1 MIFRTEIDIAR
12 LPFGIDYTTSILSMG
27 SCFAERIVE
36 RLRRA
41 KFRATISPTGILF
54 NPASIA
60 QTLTA
65 FAEGQEADG
74 NMLVE
79 REGGWVSL
87 MAHSAIAGNSRE
99 EVLSTL
105 SESYKQGKEAL
116 QWADTLIL
124 TFGTAWVY
132 TLPSGE
138 VVANCQ
144 KVPQRNFLRRRLS
157 VTEIVEMFRPLLGG
171 VLSDKNVIFTV
182 SPVRHIGDGLAENSL
197 SKATLRVAIEELCA
211 EFKNAYYFPAYECLV
226 DDLRDYRFYATD
238 MIHPSEQAVEYI
250 WEKFTRCA
258 LTPQALEL
266 LPRVNKVITAAAH
279 RPTNP
284 HSAEYADFC
293 RRTLDTIASMPEVD
307 FSEEKAHF
315 LSKLKSFTNA

>member
-1 MIFRTEIDIAR
+1 MIFRTEIDPAR

-27 SCFAERIVE
+27 SCFAERIAE
-36 RLRRA
+36 RLRCA
-41 KFRATISPTGILF
+41 KFRATLSPTGILF

-65 FAEGQEADG
+65 FAEGREPDG

-79 REGGWVSL
+79 REGRWVSL
-87 MAHSAIAGNSRE
+87 LAHSAISGNSPE
-99 EVLSTL
+99 ETLSTL
-105 SESYKQGKEAL
+105 SESYKQGAKAL
-116 QWADTLIL
+116 QEADTLIL

-157 VTEIVEMFRPLLGG
+157 ISEIVEMFRPLLKG
-171 VLSDKNVIFTV
+171 VLSDKRIIFTV

-197 SKATLRVAIEELCA
+197 SKATLRVAVEELCA
-211 EFKNAYYFPAYECLV
+211 EFKNTCYFPAYECLV
-226 DDLRDYRFYATD
+226 DDLRDYRFYAAD
-238 MIHPSEQAVEYI
+238 MVHPSEQAVEYI
-250 WEKFTRCA
+250 WDKFTRCA
-258 LTPQALEL
+258 LTPKALEL
-266 LPRVNKVITAAAH
+266 LPRVSKVVAAAAH
-279 RPTNP
+279 RPSNP

-293 RRTLDTIASMPEVD
+293 RRTLDAIASMPEVD
-307 FSEEKAHF
+307 FSLEKAQF
-315 LSKLKSFTNA
+315 SSRLKTFANF